1 MSVSHVRI
9 LCRKLILY
17 FAVVVYG
24 VFVPLG
30 CTVLTVTV
38 YAGFTL
44 TL

>member
-9 LCRKLILY
+9 

-30 CTVLTVTV
+30 RTVLTVTV
-38 YAGFTL
+38 YAGFTV